1 MDYIKN
7 LMNNNK
13 FLKIV
18 SIVLV
23 VAIVLTSVV
32 GIAVNVIGGKKINCE
47 EAVAAY
53 NGEAKDFSPYFTSM
67 SEDELTKRLDK
78 IDAQLVGIISMVD
91 IDSMLYTDEVAT
103 LVARMTIAKE

>member
-47 EAVAAY
+47 EEVAAY
-53 NGEAKDFSPYFTSM
+53 NGETKDFSSYFTSM
-67 SEDELTKRLDK
+67 SEDELTKRLD
-78 IDAQLVGIISMVD
+78 
-91 IDSMLYTDEVAT
+91 
-103 LVARMTIAKE
+103 